1 MNTKEG
7 NRIIEQF
14 MFPYDI
20 IDEYRIDQLTYHSN
34 WNELM
39 KVVIE
44 IEERGGDDNEFDIF
58 GNCVQLG
65 DGEFVGNTKIEAVW
79 NAVVWWC
86 LEEIRLNV

>member
-1 MNTKEG
+1 
-7 NRIIEQF
+7 

-58 GNCVQLG
+58 GFNLYN
-65 DGEFVGNTKIEAVW
+65 F
-79 NAVVWWC
+79 
-86 LEEIRLNV
+86 

>member
-1 MNTKEG
+1 MNTKDG
-7 NRIIEQF
+7 NTIIEQF

-20 IDEYRIDQLTYHSN
+20 IGQYRIDQLTYHSN

-65 DGEFVGNTKIEAVW
+65 DEEFVGETKIEAVW
-79 NAVVWWC
+79 KSVVWRC
-86 LEEIRLNV
+86 MEKLD